1 MYILLKLI
9 TTVKL
14 LIVMNPKSLEEQIDC
29 VRCHSFEEFCRYIDE
44 FTLKSKA
51 ISELY
56 KPRICE
62 GPEKFEA
69 YIRKYGR
76 LKLEDERR
84 LLETHRKDLQE
95 IYFRYC
101 SCDERN
107 EQLVV
112 QNANLS
118 RLYYKFGHC
127 PGINA
132 QKYLA
137 KANSKATYR
146 FIKLFEFCD
155 EAFKCFTGT
164 ADKRMKCCYGS
175 FHPAAYSDAAL

>member
-1 MYILLKLI
+1 MRLI
-9 TTVKL
+9 AVIKL
-14 LIVMNPKSLEEQIDC
+14 LMFMNPKSLEEQIAC
-29 VRCHSFEEFCRYIDE
+29 VRCHSSEEFCQYIDE
-44 FTLKSKA
+44 FMLKSKA

-69 YIRKYGR
+69 YIKRYGR

-84 LLETHRKDLQE
+84 LLETHRRDLQE

-107 EQLVV
+107 EQVVV
-112 QNANLS
+112 QNADLS

-127 PGINA
+127 PGIIA

-137 KANSKATYR
+137 KENSKATYR
-146 FIKLFEFCD
+146 FIRIFEFCD
-155 EAFKCFTGT
+155 EALSCFRYT
-164 ADKRMKCCYGS
+164 ADKRMKCCYNR
-175 FHPAAYSDAAL
+175 FHPAAYNAAGR

>member
-1 MYILLKLI
+1 MLKLML
-9 TTVKL
+9 TVKL

-29 VRCHSFEEFCRYIDE
+29 VRCHSLEEFCQYIGE

-56 KPRICE
+56 KPRIRE
-62 GPEKFEA
+62 GSEKFEA

-76 LKLEDERR
+76 LNLEDERR
-84 LLETHRKDLQE
+84 LLETHRRDLQE

-132 QKYLA
+132 QKCLA
-137 KANSKATYR
+137 QANSKATYR
-146 FIKLFEFCD
+146 FIKIFTFCD
-155 EAFKCFTGT
+155 EAFRYFMGTGNR
-164 ADKRMKCCYGS
+164 RMICCYNS
-175 FHPAAYSDAAL
+175 FHPVVDRDASL